1 MPALQGRV
9 ARWRPALAEGRRPPP
24 RRGVGE
30 AALPDGDGTIARGLY
45 TSAPM
50 SAPAPAPRK
59 KPRLLLRVLR
69 WALLACVL
77 LAVAAAAAGAI
88 VYYTVSSKLPEVQS
102 LRNVEMQEP
111 MYVYARDGKL
121 MALFGEMRRYPVKI
135 EEVPERL
142 RQAFLAT
149 EDARFYEHGGVDYKG
164 VARAVWLLAKTRGQE
179 RVPGGST
186 ITQQVARQFYL
197 STEYSFT
204 RKFAE
209 MLLARKME
217 RELSKDEIFELYL
230 NKSFFGNRAY
240 GIAAAAEFYYGK
252 TLDQLELD
260 EMASLAA
267 IPKFPSSGNP
277 LSNPERA
284 RERRDDYVLARMLEL
299 GYISDAEYRRAR
311 ATPMHAKP
319 HERPVEAYAPYVAEM
334 VRLEMEA
341 RFGGDVLN
349 RGYHVTTTIDPV
361 MQAAADRAV
370 RSGLATYDHR
380 HGWRGAEQ
388 SFELAPDE
396 DAASASARLR
406 GIPAQG
412 GLLPAIVLATGTG
425 TADVVL
431 ADGATLTLD
440 AATSRWTG
448 KTPAALLKRGDL
460 VRVARIEK
468 PGETSNGADAPP
480 PSVTWQL
487 DQLPRGQATLVSLEP
502 DTGALR
508 ALIGGF
514 SFAGNKF
521 NRATQAKR
529 QPGSSFKP
537 FIYAAAFERGFNP
550 ASIVLD
556 APVVFRMRRGQDWR
570 PQNDDGRFAGPM
582 RLREALVRSRN
593 LVSVRLLDAIGV
605 DYARRYIS
613 HFGFEEAELPPNL
626 SISLGTPSLTPLSVA
641 RGYAVFANG
650 GFRVDPWFIDEVRDR
665 NGELVY
671 KANPPV
677 ACRDCATGGSGVQVA
692 RSNVVDGFDLGPA
705 RPVTGT
711 AEGGAAAR
719 APVKLPEDAV
729 LAPRAIDER
738 VAYQLV
744 SMMRDV
750 VQRGT
755 GTQAKV
761 LGREDVGGKTGS
773 TNDHRDAWFS
783 GFGGNLVTS
792 VWVGRD
798 DNRSLGYREYGGRAA
813 LPIWIDFM
821 RVALDGVP
829 VAPNDPPAGMVKVAV
844 TAGGQLLPTTSEGGI
859 TEYVKVEDL
868 ERMEAVNTFDFDDL
882 PAEEAFDIF

>member
-1 MPALQGRV
+1 
-9 ARWRPALAEGRRPPP
+9 
-24 RRGVGE
+24 
-30 AALPDGDGTIARGLY
+30 
-45 TSAPM
+45 M
-50 SAPAPAPRK
+50 SEPAPSPK
-59 KPRLLLRVLR
+59 KSRLALRLLR
-69 WALLACVL
+69 WALLAC
-77 LAVAAAAAGAI
+77 LAVAVVAAAAGAF

-102 LRNVEMQEP
+102 LRDIEMQEP

-135 EEVPERL
+135 EDVPERL
-142 RQAFLAT
+142 KQAFLAT

-197 STEYSFT
+197 SAEYSFT

-252 TLDQLELD
+252 TLDALDLD
-260 EMASLAA
+260 EIASLAA

-299 GYISDAEYRRAR
+299 GYISQAEYQQAR

-334 VRLEMEA
+334 VRQEMEA
-341 RFGGDVLN
+341 RFGGDVLS

-370 RSGLATYDHR
+370 RSGLAAYDHR

-388 SFELAPDE
+388 HFELADDE
-396 DAASASARLR
+396 DAATASARLR
-406 GIPAQG
+406 TIPPQG
-412 GLLPAIVLATGTG
+412 GLLPAIVLGTG
-425 TADVVL
+425 KGTAEVVL
-431 ADGATLTLD
+431 ADGTTQILD
-440 AATSRWTG
+440 AAASRWTG
-448 KTPAALLKRGDL
+448 KNPAALVKRGDL

-468 PGETSNGADAPP
+468 AAAAVGDAAPP
-480 PSVTWQL
+480 TVTWQL
-487 DQLPRGQATLVSLEP
+487 DQLPRAQATLVSLEP
-502 DTGALR
+502 ANGALR
-508 ALIGGF
+508 ALVGGF

-521 NRATQAKR
+521 NRATQARR

-556 APVVFRMRRGQDWR
+556 APVVFRMRRGQEWR
-570 PQNDDGRFAGPM
+570 PQNDDGRFLGPM

-593 LVSVRLLDAIGV
+593 LVSVRLLDAMGV

-613 HFGFEEAELPPNL
+613 HFGFDEAELPPNL
-626 SISLGTPSLTPLSVA
+626 SIALGTPSLTPLSVA
-641 RGYAVFANG
+641 RGYAVFSNG
-650 GFRVDPWFIDEVRDR
+650 GFRIDPWFIDEVRDR

-671 KANPPV
+671 KANPPL
-677 ACRDCATGGSGVQVA
+677 ACPGCAANERGIQVA
-692 RSNVVDGFDLGPA
+692 RANVIDGFDLGPA
-705 RPVTGT
+705 RPTTGPAAGT
-711 AEGGAAAR
+711 ADAEDAAAV
-719 APVKLPEDAV
+719 AQVPETLPENAV
-729 LAPRAIDER
+729 AAPRAIDDR

-755 GTQAKV
+755 GTAAKV

-829 VAPNDPPAGMVKVAV
+829 EGRNDPPPGMVKVAV
-844 TAGGQLLPTTSEGGI
+844 TAGGQLLPTSADGGI
-859 TEYVKVEDL
+859 GEYVKLEDL
-868 ERMEAVNTFDFDDL
+868 ERMETLNAPVYDEA

>member
-1 MPALQGRV
+1 MS
-9 ARWRPALAEGRRPPP
+9 RPDPRP
-24 RRGVGE
+24 
-30 AALPDGDGTIARGLY
+30 
-45 TSAPM
+45 
-50 SAPAPAPRK
+50 PRK
-59 KPRLLLRVLR
+59 KSRPLLRILR
-69 WALLACVL
+69 WILLVCVVL
-77 LAVAAAAAGAI
+77 GLAAMAVGGFI
-88 VYYTVSSKLPEVQS
+88 YYSVSSRLPDVQS
-102 LRNVEMQEP
+102 LRDVEMQEP
-111 MYVYARDGKL
+111 MYVYSRDGKL
-121 MALFGEMRRYPVKI
+121 IALFGEMRRYPVEI
-135 EEVPERL
+135 EDVPERL
-142 RQAFLAT
+142 KQAFLAT
-149 EDARFYEHGGVDYKG
+149 EDARFYEHGGVDYRG

-217 RELSKDEIFELYL
+217 RQLSKDEIFELYL

-252 TLDQLELD
+252 SLDQLDLD

-284 RERRDDYVLARMLEL
+284 RERRDDYVLARMREL
-299 GYISDAEYRRAR
+299 GFISEAEYRQAR
-311 ATPMHAKP
+311 GVPMHAAP

-334 VRLEMEA
+334 VRQEMEA
-341 RFGGDVLN
+341 RFGGDVLTK
-349 RGYHVTTTIDPV
+349 GYHVTTTIDPV
-361 MQAAADRAV
+361 MQAAADQAV
-370 RSGLATYDHR
+370 RDGLAVYDHR
-380 HGWRGAEQ
+380 HGWTGKPEQ
-388 SFELAPDE
+388 TFELAADE
-396 DAASASARLR
+396 EPAAIATRLR
-406 GIPAQG
+406 GVPAQG
-412 GLLPAIVLATGTG
+412 GLLPAIVRAT
-425 TADVVL
+425 AERSAEVVL
-431 ADGATLTLD
+431 ADATVVTLD
-440 AATSRWTG
+440 AASSKWTG
-448 KTPAALLKRGDL
+448 KTPAALLERGQL
-460 VRVARIEK
+460 VRVKRIETPAK
-468 PGETSNGADAPP
+468 APAGAAEGDPP
-480 PSVTWQL
+480 PPPTISWQL

-508 ALIGGF
+508 ALVGGF
-514 SFAGNKF
+514 SYAGNKF
-521 NRATQAKR
+521 NRTTQARR

-613 HFGFEEAELPPNL
+613 HFGFEESELPPNL

-650 GFRVDPWFIDEVRDR
+650 GFRITPWFIDEVRDR
-665 NGELVY
+665 NGELVF
-671 KANPPV
+671 KENPPT
-677 ACRDCATGGSGVQVA
+677 ACRGCAAGSRAVQVA
-692 RSNVVDGFDLGPA
+692 RANVVDGFDLGPA
-705 RPVTGT
+705 RPVTT
-711 AEGGAAAR
+711 APATEDGEAAETPATE
-719 APVKLPEDAV
+719 LPEDAI

-755 GTQAKV
+755 GTAARV
-761 LGREDVGGKTGS
+761 LEREDVGGKTGS

-821 RVALDGVP
+821 RVALKDVP
-829 VAPNDPPAGMVKVAV
+829 IASNEPPEGMVQVAV
-844 TAGGQLLPTTSEGGI
+844 TAGGQLLPTTSSGGI

-868 ERMEAVNTFDFDDL
+868 ERMEAVNEFQFDDM